1 MLFASRAGRRFPGRA
16 RIRHQAT
23 SARHVGDPMHV
34 KLFAAAAIAAA
45 LAAPGVVAAKPLTVC
60 TESSPDGFD
69 VVQYNSLVTTNAS
82 ADVIFNS
89 LVSYDEAAKKVVP
102 ALADKW
108 EASADG
114 LTYTFHL
121 RPNVAFQTTDYFKPS
136 RPLNADDVVFTFS
149 RMLDDSNPW
158 HKVAGASGFPH
169 AQSMGLTKLVKSVTK
184 VDDSTVKFVLN
195 EPNATFVPILTMGFA
210 SIYSAEYADQLL
222 KAGKQ
227 ADLNAKPIGTGPF
240 VLKSYTKDALI
251 RYDVN
256 PTYWGPKP
264 KIDRLIYA
272 ITPDPSVRMQKV
284 KAGECQIA
292 LSPKPQDVLAAKGE
306 SALKVV
312 QTPAFMTAFVA
323 LNTQKKPLDND
334 KVREALNLAFDRA
347 TYLKVVFD
355 NTATAANNPYPPNTW
370 SYAKDV
376 APYPYDPAKAKQLLA
391 SAGFPNGF
399 STTIWTRPTGSVLN
413 PNPKAGAELLQA
425 DLAKIGVKADVK
437 VIEWGEL
444 IKQAKLGQH
453 DMLFMGWAG
462 DNGDPDNYL
471 TPLFSCNAVKS
482 GINFARFCDAQ
493 LDKLIADG
501 KTTADQAKR
510 AKLYEAAQK
519 IIHDEAL
526 WIPLGYPTAA
536 ALTRA
541 NVSGYRVSPFGRQNF
556 TTVAVQ

>member
-1 MLFASRAGRRFPGRA
+1 MRFTML
-16 RIRHQAT
+16 
-23 SARHVGDPMHV
+23 
-34 KLFAAAAIAAA
+34 AAAALVAAA
-45 LAAPGVVAAKPLTVC
+45 PLIATAKPLTVC
-60 TESSPDGFD
+60 TEASPDGFD

-82 ADVIFNS
+82 ADVIFNT
-89 LVSYDEAAKKVVP
+89 LVSYDEATKKVVP

-108 EASADG
+108 DVSADG
-114 LTYTFHL
+114 RTVTFHL
-121 RPNVAFQTTDYFKPS
+121 RPNVAFQSTDYFKPT
-136 RPLNADDVVFTFS
+136 RALDADDVVFSFA
-149 RMLDDSNPW
+149 RMLDSDNPW
-158 HKVAGASGFPH
+158 HKVAGPSGFPH
-169 AQSMGLTKLVKSVTK
+169 AQSMGLVKLVKSVTK
-184 VDDSTVKFVLN
+184 VDPQTVKFELN

-251 RYDVN
+251 RYDAN
-256 PTYWGPKP
+256 PTYWGTRPKV
-264 KIDRLIYA
+264 DRLIYA
-272 ITPDPSVRMQKV
+272 ITPDASVRAQKV

-292 LSPKPQDVLAAKGE
+292 LSPKPQDVAAAKADK
-306 SALKVV
+306 ALKVV
-312 QTPAFMTAFVA
+312 ETPAFMTAFVA
-323 LNTQKKPLDND
+323 LNTEHKPLDNP

-355 NTATAANNPYPPNTW
+355 DTATPATNPYPPNTW
-370 SYAKDV
+370 SYAKSV
-376 APYPYDPAKAKQLLA
+376 SPYPHDPARAKQLLA
-391 SAGFPNGF
+391 AAGFPNGF
-399 STTIWTRPTGSVLN
+399 STTIWVRPTGSVLN

-425 DLAKIGVKADVK
+425 DFAKIGVKAEVK

-493 LDKLIADG
+493 LDKLIDDG
-501 KTTADQAKR
+501 KETADQARR
-510 AKLYEAAQK
+510 AKAYEAAQK
-519 IIHDEAL
+519 IIHDQAL
-526 WIPLGYPTAA
+526 WIPLGYPTASA
-536 ALTRA
+536 ITRP
-541 NVSGYRVSPFGRQNF
+541 NVSGYHVSPFGRQNF
-556 TTVAVQ
+556 AEVSVQ